1 MKTLRQHHVIILRHC
16 MPVKKLCPSVA
27 KITCF
32 ICVVLH
38 LSFDLCMLVMTTTHQ
53 LATPTHQ
60 LVTSPPPHLLK
71 GLTQHPGTS
80 HPYLVI
86 TPPPTWTPTSPT
98 WLPLIPTWPPL
109 TPTWSPQSPHFTFPL
124 PQNNWLQMLPIR
136 SETILNVS

>member
-16 MPVKKLCPSVA
+16 MPVKKLGPSVA
-27 KITCF
+27 KINCF

-38 LSFDLCMLVMTTTHQ
+38 LSFDLCMLVMTNTHQ

-60 LVTSPPPHLLK
+60 LVTSPTPHLLK

-80 HPYLVI
+80 HLYLVI
-86 TPPPTWTPTSPT
+86 TPPPHLHGHPNPPT
-98 WLPLIPTWPPL
+98 LP
-109 TPTWSPQSPHFTFPL
+109 SPL
-124 PQNNWLQMLPIR
+124 PQNNWLQMLPIL